1 MQKRNDLLLHVNN
14 CNGLRKGGNGSI
26 DYGPYWFMS
35 KCMQVEG
42 WEEKEEI
49 RTMNKKRHAFVG
61 SLPRAFAEV
70 KNVSFLYI

>member
-1 MQKRNDLLLHVNN
+1 
-14 CNGLRKGGNGSI
+14 
-26 DYGPYWFMS
+26 
-35 KCMQVEG
+35 MQVEG

-49 RTMNKKRHAFVG
+49 RTMNKKRLAFVG